1 MFQSSPCVQA
11 RHTIQIYSIHCPD
24 PDGIDL
30 RITYVFL
37 GPAVQAHK
45 ETAAL
50 WRGQELPAVDGLP
63 ATVSRCHSQPAAC
76 APCAFDVESRLHGQA
91 VPGRISGPGPDAR
104 VQRVAVSRNVVI
116 RRSQPV
122 LDGPPVADHLLG
134 PTVGC
139 AGGALQETHLPGELG
154 RLDKAKPG
162 RVYTLQFGWQV
173 RMPIVFLL
181 CPVIAQ
187 PIVEELGTVT
197 FSDLFDVN
205 YGSFLCRSTSADP
218 EA

>member
-1 MFQSSPCVQA
+1 MAKPPRAQ
-11 RHTIQIYSIHCPD
+11 
-24 PDGIDL
+24 
-30 RITYVFL
+30 
-37 GPAVQAHK
+37 
-45 ETAAL
+45 TAL
-50 WRGQELPAVDGLP
+50 DI
-63 ATVSRCHSQPAAC
+63 
-76 APCAFDVESRLHGQA
+76 ESRLHGKA
-91 VPGRISGPGPDAR
+91 VLCRVCGLGPHAHIE
-104 VQRVAVSRNVVI
+104 RVAFPRIVVI
-116 RRSQPV
+116 GWPQPV
-122 LDGPPVADHLLG
+122 LNGPPVADHLLG